1 MTTKEIMD
9 VIHSEDPGR
18 NEPRVMTHEDEEKA
32 AIISFEIKA

>member
-9 VIHSEDPGR
+9 VIHSEDPGW
-18 NEPRVMTHEDEEKA
+18 NELRVMTHEDEKKA